1 MIWGTTF
8 FWKHPYKHFGLTK
21 YLKVTASGS
30 GFMNSHHSPCLLQFF
45 PSIWMLYSQA
55 VTYPQLSTCCHLRW
69 RLIYLLL
76 HLLKM
81 SLLNSCM
88 PWLVEMWG
96 TPPQEGLGKVLEKSP
111 SWACHLFTSDR
122 TRSYS
127 LSWGQTSNHQHLTSF
142 AMAWLSEFPMLI
154 VLNFLRKKKWKPWI
168 TSWRLKIQSLYK
180 RILLE
185 ILDVPIAA
193 WCKLNLHIP
202 SPFFHHL
209 SRLDITNNLPNLT
222 HLTIYVYIYM
232 NSINSYNFSIISATK
247 PNRSQCP
254 LNNPPGW
261 SHDDPWLLR
270 PLHIP

>member
-45 PSIWMLYSQA
+45 PSIWMHYSQA

-96 TPPQEGLGKVLEKSP
+96 TPPQEGLGKVPKLSMSLIYIGSNEIVQLVLRTNIKSP
-111 SWACHLFTSDR
+111 TSHQLCHGMTFR
-122 TRSYS
+122 I
-127 LSWGQTSNHQHLTSF
+127 SNAHCLE
-142 AMAWLSEFPMLI
+142 LLE
-154 VLNFLRKKKWKPWI
+154 KKKWKPWI

-185 ILDVPIAA
+185 ILDVSIAA

-254 LNNPPGW
+254 LNNPPSW